1 MAISINFKRPKLETT
16 LDEVVPITAT
26 LVENTTDKLYI
37 IDTKYTV
44 TKDDA
49 STVTKVIKRFKI
61 NPVIAGTTIRFDI
74 TEITFP
80 PTAPDNPTDDQ
91 GTISTPIRGASL
103 VDLDTFLT
111 AVGDVRKNS

>member
-1 MAISINFKRPKLETT
+1 MAISINFNRPKLQTT
-16 LDEVVPITAT
+16 LEEVVPITAT
-26 LVENTTDKLYI
+26 LVENTTDKVYVV
-37 IDTKYTV
+37 DVKYTV

-49 STVTKVIKRFKI
+49 STVVKVIKRFKI
-61 NPVIAGTTIRFDI
+61 VPVIVGTTIRFDI

-80 PTAPDNPTDDQ
+80 PTAADNPNDNE
-91 GTISTPIRGASL
+91 GTTGTPIRGASI

>member
-1 MAISINFKRPKLETT
+1 MAISIDFNRPKLQPT
-16 LDEVVPITAT
+16 LVEIVPITAT
-26 LVENTTDKLYI
+26 LVENTTDKLYVVDI
-37 IDTKYTV
+37 KYTV

-49 STVTKVIKRFKI
+49 STAVKVIKRFKI

-80 PTAPDNPTDDQ
+80 PTAPDSPTDEQ
-91 GTISTPIRGASL
+91 GTVNTPIRGASI